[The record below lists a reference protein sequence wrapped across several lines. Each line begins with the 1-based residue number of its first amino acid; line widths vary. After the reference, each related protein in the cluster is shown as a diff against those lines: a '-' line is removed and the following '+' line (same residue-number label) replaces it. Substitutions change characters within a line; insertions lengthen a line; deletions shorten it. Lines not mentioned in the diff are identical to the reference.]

1 MAALPARPLVRGTLI
16 VPDQPA
22 AAGIERETFIG
33 AGYVHDAFHHHG
45 RVLDLRDIRH
55 GEDPARGEVRDVVL
69 IDLGQFGET
78 VAAGFAIISGPVG
91 LRCHWPVAVA
101 RFAEQSDL
109 FVVGAELQIERALVE
124 HLAFQSRAGGELD
137 LPLIARWASSISS
150 DRLRQIAALSAGGT
164 ASGTGNPASDC
175 RSH

>member
-1 MAALPARPLVRGTLI
+1 MRVVGEHEDAIAGPGHAAIKSDGRVARDAFGARTLI

-55 GEDPARGEVRDVVL
+55 GKDPARGEVRDVVL
-69 IDLGQFGET
+69 IDLGQLGVT
-78 VAAGFAIISGPVG
+78 VAAGVAIIGGPVG

-124 HLAFQSRAGGELD
+124 HLAFQSRAGGE
-137 LPLIARWASSISS
+137 
-150 DRLRQIAALSAGGT
+150 
-164 ASGTGNPASDC
+164 SGFACEP
-175 RSH
+175 